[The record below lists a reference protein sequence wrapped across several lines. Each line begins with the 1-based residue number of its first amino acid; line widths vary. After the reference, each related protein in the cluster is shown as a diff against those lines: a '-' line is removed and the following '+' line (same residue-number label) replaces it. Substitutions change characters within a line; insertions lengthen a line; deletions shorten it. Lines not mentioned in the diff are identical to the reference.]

1 MIDITWIILKLR
13 TSSKDS
19 IKRAKMEA
27 TELKLFVTHKTDK
40 WFIARICQKK
50 KKKPDKSVSTGHQKG
65 EWGNCLHRNFI
76 KKKKANKSMKK
87 CSILLVIREMKNII
101 KYNYIVNRMTKI

>member
-40 WFIARICQKK
+40 WFIARIC
-50 KKKPDKSVSTGHQKG
+50 
-65 EWGNCLHRNFI
+65 
-76 KKKKANKSMKK
+76 
-87 CSILLVIREMKNII
+87 
-101 KYNYIVNRMTKI
+101 